1 MPVQSQ
7 TRGRARYVVDGSF
20 VCYQIDEH
28 DILKTIEPI
37 LMPVGTSRPR
47 DKGVK
52 RSTLVSGDHRS
63 RSHEAECR
71 FGLGGPAEASWSF
84 STHLGRVSFPV

>member
-7 TRGRARYVVDGSF
+7 TRGRTRYVVDCSL

-37 LMPVGTSRPR
+37 LMPVGTSRP
-47 DKGVK
+47 
-52 RSTLVSGDHRS
+52 
-63 RSHEAECR
+63 
-71 FGLGGPAEASWSF
+71 
-84 STHLGRVSFPV
+84 

>member
-7 TRGRARYVVDGSF
+7 TRGRTRYVVDCSF

-37 LMPVGTSRPR
+37 LMPVGTSRP
-47 DKGVK
+47 
-52 RSTLVSGDHRS
+52 
-63 RSHEAECR
+63 
-71 FGLGGPAEASWSF
+71 
-84 STHLGRVSFPV
+84 